1 MAEAA
6 TTTAAEKLASSLT
19 GQEESESESESTDP
33 IVGEEVS
40 QEEVDETPDET
51 EESTEETEE
60 LPDKI
65 KDILAK
71 NRKATRDAE
80 ARAVAAEKALAAK
93 ESAPEGVEAAP
104 ADDKFKTLFINTAA
118 KSALVEAGLSTGTD
132 RFLKMLDLSSVSVD
146 DSGKVTGLEDQ
157 IADLKADFKDLLEPK
172 VVKKTVTKVDGAG
185 RREVPAI
192 PKTTA
197 EILAGLAR

>member
-1 MAEAA
+1 MAETA

-19 GQEESESESESTDP
+19 GQEESESTDP
-33 IVGEEVS
+33 IVDEEVS

-93 ESAPEGVEAAP
+93 ESAPDGVEAAP

-146 DSGKVTGLEDQ
+146 DSGKVTGLDDQ
-157 IADLKADFKDLLEPK
+157 IAELKSDFKDLLEPK
-172 VVKKTVTKVDGAG
+172 VVKKTVTKADGAG

-197 EILAGLAR
+197 ELLAGLVR